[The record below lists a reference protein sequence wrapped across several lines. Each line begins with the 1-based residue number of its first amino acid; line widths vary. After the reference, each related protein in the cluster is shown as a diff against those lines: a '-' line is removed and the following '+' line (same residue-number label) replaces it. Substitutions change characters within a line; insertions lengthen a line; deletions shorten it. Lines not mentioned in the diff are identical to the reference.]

1 MFAGL
6 PEGPHLQETVHAY
19 TGCHLAQQ
27 QSVRRLGTCSG
38 FRVSPSETRTQSLTT
53 VSVWLR
59 ETVINCPVSA
69 PTVKRGPSAYA
80 TWLDEW
86 QWQLELVE
94 ISALPWSSCSW
105 RAVSLYVQYA
115 IPQITA
121 CTSQPDSTSFRDSY
135 GQINAQNFCAGI
147 LKCF

>member
-38 FRVSPSETRTQSLTT
+38 FRVSPSETRTQKSDYRGCLASGDSYKLSCFCTNGQTWSLCLCDMAGR
-53 VSVWLR
+53 VV
-59 ETVINCPVSA
+59 VVVGACGNIGFAV
-69 PTVKRGPSAYA
+69 VK
-80 TWLDEW
+80 LL
-86 QWQLELVE
+86 LE
-94 ISALPWSSCSW
+94 SCKFVRVVCDTSNH
-105 RAVSLYVQYA
+105 
-115 IPQITA
+115 